1 MKLIDR
7 RVRSLAKIMLA
18 ACSLAAIAVASS
30 AQAQKRQVAIAI
42 HGGAGVIERAKLSA
56 EREAAIRK
64 DLEAAVRAGYT
75 ELTAGKSSIEAV
87 TAAVVLLENSPYF
100 NAGKGA
106 VFTHD
111 GIHELD
117 AAIMDGARRRAGA
130 IAGVRRIKNPIVLA
144 KGVMEQSNHVMLA
157 GSGAESFAKSIGI
170 SLVQPGYFRTPER
183 WEQLQQAKRL
193 EKLQPR
199 AELPNRSYFGTVGA
213 VALDE
218 AGNLAAA
225 TSTGGMTNKRWGRIG
240 DAPVI
245 GAGTF
250 ADLNCAVSATGH
262 GEFFI
267 RSVVA
272 HDICAKSNY
281 LKQTVAEAANTVI
294 NQELKTLGG
303 EGGVITIDRTG
314 KIAMPFNSL
323 GMYRASIDVDGKV
336 SVEIF

>member
-1 MKLIDR
+1 MNLPQR
-7 RVRSLAKIMLA
+7 RRTLNSIALACGTALLA
-18 ACSLAAIAVASS
+18 LASS

-42 HGGAGVIERAKLSA
+42 HGGAGVIERAKLTP
-56 EREAAIRK
+56 EREAAVRK

-75 ELTAGKSSIEAV
+75 ELTAGKSSVDAV
-87 TAAVVLLENSPYF
+87 TAAVILLENSPYF

-111 GIHELD
+111 GINELD
-117 AAIMDGARRRAGA
+117 AAIMDGSRRRAGA
-130 IAGVRRIKNPIVLA
+130 VAGVHRIKNPIVLA
-144 KGVMEQSNHVMLA
+144 KGVMEQSDHVMLT
-157 GSGAESFAKSIGI
+157 GNGAETFAKKIGM
-170 SLVQPGYFRTPER
+170 SLVQPGYFRTTER

-199 AELPNRSYFGTVGA
+199 AALPNRSYFGTVGA
-213 VALDE
+213 VALDD

-225 TSTGGMTNKRWGRIG
+225 TSTGGMTNKRWGRVG

-250 ADLNCAVSATGH
+250 ADRNCAVSATGH
-262 GEFFI
+262 GEYFI

-272 HDICAKSNY
+272 FDICAKSNY
-281 LKQTVAEAANTVI
+281 LQQSVASAADKVI
-294 NQELKTLGG
+294 NDELKTIGG
-303 EGGVITIDRTG
+303 EGGVITIDRNG

-336 SVEIF
+336 TVEIF